1 MAEPTLGT
9 IAEAIIER
17 FEATSAARDRALADG
32 RQIIRLSAN
41 SIRATHRGEDAEAER
56 LLDEARRLLSEMIDH
71 VTDYP
76 SVYWAGYVQDAMK
89 EYAEAAITR
98 CFVQG
103 NLDVPTP
110 DDLGVEDAPYLN
122 ALAEAASE
130 VRRDTLDALR
140 LNRLDRAEQL
150 LACMD
155 AVYDILVSIDFPDA
169 ITGGL
174 RRRTDQLRGVLERTR
189 GDLTITLSQQ
199 RLEQAL
205 AEAQRKIDPIGK
217 D

>member
-1 MAEPTLGT
+1 MPDSTLSQT
-9 IAEAIIER
+9 TEAIIER

-56 LLDEARRLLSEMIDH
+56 LLDKACQLLAEMIDH

-98 CFVQG
+98 RFVQG
-103 NLDVPTP
+103 NLDVPAP

-130 VRRDTLDALR
+130 VRRDALDALR
-140 LNRLDRAEQL
+140 LNRLDHAEQL

-199 RLEQAL
+199 RLERAL
-205 AEAQRKIDPIGK
+205 AEAQRKIGPIGE

>member
-1 MAEPTLGT
+1 MTESSLGT

-17 FEATSAARDRALADG
+17 FDAVSAARDRALADG

-41 SIRATHRGEDAEAER
+41 SIRATHRGEDAEAEQ
-56 LLDEARRLLSEMIDH
+56 LLEQARRLLSEMIDH
-71 VTDYP
+71 VADCP

-89 EYAEAAITR
+89 EYAEAAVTR

-110 DDLGVEDAPYLN
+110 NDLGVEDAPYLN

-130 VRRDTLDALR
+130 VRRDALDALR
-140 LNRLDRAEQL
+140 LNRLDHAERL
-150 LACMD
+150 LASMD

-199 RLEQAL
+199 RLEHAL
-205 AEAQRKIDPIGK
+205 ENALRKIGANGED
-217 D
+217 